1 MLLLASALAAP
12 ETPTASDL
20 PAAPAT
26 VASTAP
32 PAEPT
37 WQVLPDVRAALA
49 VVLADS
55 PRVLGVGELHATTG
69 GPKVPSTMKV
79 FTNEILPIVAPKT
92 SDLILETWRLDGTC
106 GAQEEQVATTV
117 QTETKRP
124 EQTKS
129 DLVVLAETALA
140 LDVRPHDLAIT
151 CDEYATLLR
160 PDGSVIYDTLLKLL
174 TTKLG
179 DFAEMGFATP
189 DASLVIYGGAVHN
202 DLVPKPEYAAWS
214 YGPRAAEKGGT
225 GYVELDLYQPELVT
239 GAMVEPAWE
248 PLLAKAGKKNVVLIQ
263 RAPRSWVLLLPKA

>member
-1 MLLLASALAAP
+1 MLFRS
-12 ETPTASDL
+12 
-20 PAAPAT
+20 
-26 VASTAP
+26 
-32 PAEPT
+32 
-37 WQVLPDVRAALA
+37 
-49 VVLADS
+49 
-55 PRVLGVGELHATTG
+55 
-69 GPKVPSTMKV
+69 
-79 FTNEILPIVAPKT
+79 
-92 SDLILETWRLDGTC
+92 
-106 GAQEEQVATTV
+106 
-117 QTETKRP
+117 
-124 EQTKS
+124 
-129 DLVVLAETALA
+129 
-140 LDVRPHDLAIT
+140 
-151 CDEYATLLR
+151 
-160 PDGSVIYDTLLKLL
+160 LL